1 MLFSNVSKSR
11 GKKKPPVEA
20 VFSGF
25 AGTRFT
31 ATCTGRYSTAFGLE
45 LLK

>member
-1 MLFSNVSKSR
+1 M
-11 GKKKPPVEA
+11 GKKKPPWQA
-20 VFSGF
+20 VFWNLLELVF
-25 AGTRFT
+25 A